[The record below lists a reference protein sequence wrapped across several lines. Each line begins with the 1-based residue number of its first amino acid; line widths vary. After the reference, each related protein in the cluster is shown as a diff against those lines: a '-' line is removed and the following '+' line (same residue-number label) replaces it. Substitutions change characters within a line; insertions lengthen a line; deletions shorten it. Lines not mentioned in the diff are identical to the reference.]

1 MMPIILHSNPSNH
14 VNVWHQLQEVKI
26 SPTISLIA
34 CALIVLTLILGV
46 WRDYQK
52 FLALGPGGTPSTFA
66 GYLRVSYLRL
76 YALSD
81 PFQPPTLAFACLPD
95 KGYLHDLAKRS
106 APRPQTQGIAPH
118 RQTNQRC
125 NAQLHQTIRNALH
138 FLADANPA
146 SLKKGNSCF
155 EKNGLALFLSPS
167 KSCSGRRGS
176 HLNPTCADT
185 GEICHLH
192 PSVRSYRIEFCPFR
206 TIQSVD

>member
-1 MMPIILHSNPSNH
+1 MPVILQYDSS
-14 VNVWHQLQEVKI
+14 QLASAWQRLQTVQTHHAVHAI
-26 SPTISLIA
+26 LWTSLLLMLVVFIR
-34 CALIVLTLILGV
+34 
-46 WRDYQK
+46 RDYQK
-52 FLALGPGGTPSTFA
+52 FLALGPGGTPSTFT

-81 PFQPPTLAFACLPD
+81 PFQPPSLAYACLPD
-95 KGYLHDLAKRS
+95 TGYLLELTKRS
-106 APRPQTQGIAPH
+106 VSRPHTEGIAPH

-125 NAQLHQTIRNALH
+125 SPQLHQSIRNDLH
-138 FLADANPA
+138 LLADTYPA

-167 KSCSGRRGS
+167 NACLGKRSG

-192 PSVRSYRIEFCPFR
+192 PLVS
-206 TIQSVD
+206 

>member
-1 MMPIILHSNPSNH
+1 MPAILHDVSH
-14 VNVWHQLQEVKI
+14 LA
-26 SPTISLIA
+26 SLWQRLLTFEPRYAIHA
-34 CALIVLTLILGV
+34 VLWTSILVILVILI
-46 WRDYQK
+46 RKDFQK

-81 PFQPPTLAFACLPD
+81 PFQPPSLAFACLPD
-95 KGYLHDLAKRS
+95 IGYLHELARRS
-106 APRPQTQGIAPH
+106 AARPHTEGIAPH

-125 NAQLHQTIRNALH
+125 NAQLHQSIRNALH
-138 FLADANPA
+138 LLADTHPA

-167 KSCSGRRGS
+167 NACSEKRGG

-192 PSVRSYRIEFCPFR
+192 PSVSRRINHLNNKVY
-206 TIQSVD
+206 IAQ